1 MQYCLLTHTEES
13 GYMNLPNLFHPK
25 LLSLPSFPRASCCFC
40 CTHYQNLL
48 QWEHYSPC
56 VSAPK

>member
-25 LLSLPSFPRASCCFC
+25 LLSLPSFPRASFCFC
-40 CTHYQNLL
+40 CTHYQN
-48 QWEHYSPC
+48 
-56 VSAPK
+56 